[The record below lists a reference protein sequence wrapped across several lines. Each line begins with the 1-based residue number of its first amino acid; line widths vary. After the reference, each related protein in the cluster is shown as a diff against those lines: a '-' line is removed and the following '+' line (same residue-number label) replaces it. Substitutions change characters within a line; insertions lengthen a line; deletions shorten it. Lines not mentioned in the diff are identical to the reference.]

1 MKTPRQVRT
10 FWYTDAALIAII
22 ISIGIASAR
31 LIADAQ
37 PDTVRIYRDNA
48 LAAEYPLEEDRVVT
62 VAGEIGP
69 MRIHIHD
76 ARVRIQT
83 SRCPRQICVL
93 SGAITKPGQQLIC
106 APNHVLIMINAAE
119 EESLDAISQ

>member
-1 MKTPRQVRT
+1 MKTPRQIRT
-10 FWYTDAALIAII
+10 FWYADAALIAIV
-22 ISIGIASAR
+22 ISIAIASAHM
-31 LIADAQ
+31 IADAQ

-48 LAAEYPLEEDRVVT
+48 LAAEYPLKQDRVVT
-62 VAGEIGP
+62 VAGENGP

-76 ARVRIQT
+76 ERVEIQT

-106 APNHVLIMINAAE
+106 APNHVLVMIHDSE